1 MKMLHNNVLVTEA
14 QKEAKTAGGIIL
26 TGDVDKAIKPGIV
39 LGVSVAVANAF
50 PDLTIGTEV
59 YLEWKESMPITVK
72 GEKAAIVKIDNIK
85 AIL

>member
-26 TGDVDKAIKPGIV
+26 TSDVDKSIKPGIV

>member
-26 TGDVDKAIKPGIV
+26 TGDVDKSIKPGIV

-59 YLEWKESMPITVK
+59 YLEWKESMPITVE